1 MEPNKIINTYQDTL
15 KNDAIL
21 GDMYHV
27 LNKMGISVGKKRKD
41 ILDTFLT
48 NRRYFDTNIISTV
61 ATGNT
66 GYGYYYDFSVF
77 YGPDAVAGS
86 GVILPSYEPSV
97 FELKNPNENIKGI
110 VR

>member
-27 LNKMGISVGKKRKD
+27 LNEMGISVGKKRKD

-48 NRRYFDTNIISTV
+48 NRRYFDTNVFSTF
-61 ATGNT
+61 A
-66 GYGYYYDFSVF
+66 
-77 YGPDAVAGS
+77 
-86 GVILPSYEPSV
+86 
-97 FELKNPNENIKGI
+97 KKKIK
-110 VR
+110 